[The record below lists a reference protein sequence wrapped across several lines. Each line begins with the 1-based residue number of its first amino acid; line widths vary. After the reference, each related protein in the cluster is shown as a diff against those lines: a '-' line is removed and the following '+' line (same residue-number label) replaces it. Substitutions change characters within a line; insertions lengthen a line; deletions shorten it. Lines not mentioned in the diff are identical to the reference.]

1 MYDPMD
7 ILKIM
12 SIEGMGP
19 RLYKNLLDK
28 FGIPE
33 KIIPG
38 LKSNLTADKS
48 IPSGILSSVHSGRYL
63 EFYHKH
69 RQWIKQ
75 SGANLITLEDSYY
88 PDILKHI
95 YDPPPIMTCLGE
107 WNPIDNN
114 ALAIV
119 GTRHPDHYGKR
130 ITRDFAQA
138 LVNLDITII
147 SGLAKGVDSIAHYT
161 AVRAGKRTIAVLGT
175 PPDIIYPAEN
185 KPLMRQICQNG
196 VVVSEF
202 ITGHKTAP
210 GCFVRRN
217 RLISGLSRG
226 VIVTQAGDKSG
237 ALATAFCANE
247 QNREVFAVPGNIY
260 SELHDGCHRLIKK
273 GAKLVEKI
281 EDILEELPVLM
292 QRRLPQLNLI
302 TEAADL
308 KDITDIG
315 KSILGILSKEPVYVD
330 DILEKTSLNHG
341 KLMSVLLQLELK
353 GYIQQLPGKFYI
365 RKI

>member
-1 MYDPMD
+1 MSDPLE

-19 RLYKNLLDK
+19 RLYKSLSDK
-28 FGIPE
+28 YGMPE

-38 LKSNLTADKS
+38 LIDNYAEDGS
-48 IPSGILSSVHSGRYL
+48 IPSGILSSIHSGRYL
-63 EFYHKH
+63 EYFNKH
-69 RQWIKQ
+69 RLWMKQ
-75 SGANLITLEDSYY
+75 SGAHLMTVDDVRY

-95 YDPPPIMTCLGE
+95 YDPPPVLSYLGE
-107 WNPIDNN
+107 WDPKDNN
-114 ALAIV
+114 ALAVV
-119 GTRHPDHYGKR
+119 GTRYPDHYGKR
-130 ITRDFAQA
+130 VTRDFTQA
-138 LVNLDITII
+138 LVDLDITII
-147 SGLAKGVDSIAHYT
+147 SGLAKGVDSIAHFT

-185 KPLMRQICQNG
+185 RSLMRQICQNG
-196 VVVSEF
+196 VVLSEF
-202 ITGHKTAP
+202 IVGHKTAP

-237 ALATAFCANE
+237 ALATAFSANE

-260 SELHDGCHRLIKK
+260 SGLHDGCHRLIKK
-273 GAKLVEKI
+273 GAKLIEKT

-292 QRRLPQLNLI
+292 QKRLPQMNLI
-302 TEAADL
+302 TEAANLQDV
-308 KDITDIG
+308 TDSG
-315 KSILGILSKEPVYVD
+315 KLILSILSKEPVYVD
-330 DILEKTSLNHG
+330 TILEKTSLNHS

-353 GYIQQLPGKFYI
+353 GYIKQLPGKFYI